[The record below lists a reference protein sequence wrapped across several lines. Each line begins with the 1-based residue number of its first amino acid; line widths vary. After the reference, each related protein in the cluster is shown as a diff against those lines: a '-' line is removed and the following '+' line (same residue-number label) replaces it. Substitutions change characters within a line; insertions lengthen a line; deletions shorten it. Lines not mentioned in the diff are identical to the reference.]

1 MTEYQGK
8 VKWYDPNKAFGF
20 ICGAP
25 EGDVFIHRSNI
36 EPGRDQLIEGQE
48 VLFKVR
54 RSPRGFEA
62 FDVTVTAESSLPPRP
77 LRPREDFGRER
88 PQGRPDRSRERDFSR
103 PPIRPSSLPKGPIT
117 ATVIS
122 KDKDD
127 RFMFVRSER
136 DDFEVFVHSS
146 LFRDFAHDVRRGD
159 RVRVTVEASAKGVRA
174 TSLELT

>member
-1 MTEYQGK
+1 MTEYQGT

-20 ICGAP
+20 ISGAP

-54 RSPRGFEA
+54 KSPRGFEA
-62 FDVTVTAESSLPPRP
+62 YDLTVIAESHLPPRP
-77 LRPREDFGRER
+77 LKPRDDFSSA
-88 PQGRPDRSRERDFSR
+88 RSGSFSR
-103 PPIRPSSLPKGPIT
+103 PERSKASNGPLPRGPVT

-122 KDKDD
+122 RDKDD

-136 DDFEVFVHSS
+136 DDFEIFVHNS
-146 LFRDFAHDVRRGD
+146 LFRDYGPDLRKGD
-159 RVRVTVEASAKGVRA
+159 RVRVTVEEGAKGIRA